1 MSKYI
6 KEDLEKMLREH
17 TKNQAKLTEVELKK
31 EGYEK
36 KLEYAG
42 TVNEETDKEVIE
54 SMQLAGQAYDSI
66 HSNTNKISDTTANT
80 AIRYQKEMRHVN
92 IEDRAYLERK
102 ISELTELKDDLDKKI
117 VRVKNLLQQLSAEE
131 EFIIKIYYMQKAKWD
146 YVSQQ
151 YCIEFQKPKS
161 INQLLNIRDSA
172 IKSMLEVLNIG
183 EWKIV
188 IKLWLNLDV
197 ILILR

>member
-1 MSKYI
+1 
-6 KEDLEKMLREH
+6 
-17 TKNQAKLTEVELKK
+17 
-31 EGYEK
+31 
-36 KLEYAG
+36 
-42 TVNEETDKEVIE
+42 
-54 SMQLAGQAYDSI
+54 MQLSGQAYDSI

-80 AIRYQKEMRHVN
+80 AMRYQKEMHHVN

-102 ISELTELKDDLDKKI
+102 ISELTEIKDELDKKI

-131 EFIIKIYYMQKAKWD
+131 EFIIKIYYMQKSKWD

-151 YCIEFQKPKS
+151 YCVEFQKPKS

-183 EWKIV
+183 E
-188 IKLWLNLDV
+188 
-197 ILILR
+197 